1 MPDRDYYEVLG
12 VARDASADAI
22 KKAYRKLA
30 RTHHPDVNPGDKK
43 AEARFKE
50 AQEAYDVLSD
60 AEKRSL
66 YDRFGK
72 AGMEGMAASGPRGA
86 SPEWTA
92 RQGPGNAEAFDLR
105 DFFGPGGVPH
115 GEGAG
120 GAGLFEELL
129 GRVRGGRAG
138 RRSAGPRAGGTVEAQ
153 LTIPFVTAVRGGETP
168 VELDRGGGRR
178 ETLVVKIP
186 PGIETGAK
194 LRLRGRGEP
203 GEQGASPG
211 DLTIRVTVEPHPYFV
226 RDGRQLTVE
235 VPISASEAILG
246 GKVDIP
252 TLSGLKAMT
261 IPPGSSGGRK
271 LRLKGQGLPESGGQP
286 AGDLFVILKVV
297 VPKAVDDV
305 SRRLIEEFAERNPS
319 DPRQGLW

>member
-138 RRSAGPRAGGTVEAQ
+138 RRSAGPRAGGTLEAQ
-153 LTIPFVTAVRGGETP
+153 LTIPFVTAVRGGEMP

-226 RDGRQLTVE
+226 RDGRHLTVE
-235 VPISASEAILG
+235 VPISVPEAVLG

-305 SRRLIEEFAERNPS
+305 SRRLIAEFAERNPS

>member
-12 VARDASADAI
+12 VARDASADVI

-43 AEARFKE
+43 AEAKFKE
-50 AQEAYDVLSD
+50 AQEAYDVLSV

-72 AGMEGMAASGPRGA
+72 AGMEGMAATGRRGA

-92 RQGPGNAEAFDLR
+92 SQGSGNAEAFDFR

-115 GEGAG
+115 EEASG

-138 RRSAGPRAGGTVEAQ
+138 RRGAGPRTGGAVEAQ

-168 VELDRGGGRR
+168 VEVDRGGGRR
-178 ETLVVKIP
+178 ETLTLKIP
-186 PGIETGAK
+186 PGVETGAK
-194 LRLRGRGEP
+194 LRLRGQGEP
-203 GEQGASPG
+203 GEHGASRG
-211 DLTIRVTVEPHPYFV
+211 DLTIRLTVEPHPYFV
-226 RDGRQLTVE
+226 RDGRNLTVE
-235 VPISASEAILG
+235 LPISVSEAILG

-252 TLSGLKAMT
+252 TLTGLKAMT

-271 LRLKGQGLPESGGQP
+271 LRLKGQGLPESDGKP
-286 AGDLFVILKVV
+286 AGDLFVVLKVV
-297 VPKAVDDV
+297 VPRTVDEA
-305 SRRLIEEFAERNPS
+305 SLRLIEEFAERNPS